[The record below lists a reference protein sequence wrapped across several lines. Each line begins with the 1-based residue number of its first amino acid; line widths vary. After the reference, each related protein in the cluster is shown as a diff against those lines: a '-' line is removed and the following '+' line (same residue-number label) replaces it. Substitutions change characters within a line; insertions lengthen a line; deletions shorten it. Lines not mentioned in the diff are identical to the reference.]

1 MSSRP
6 FFSFNLWVSGDI
18 SEIQCFT
25 SVSLLAELVRGRLV
39 FYDRLCTIWLETQR
53 CVSSQVYFKPFW
65 KEESNAAPGH
75 SLHLYLSLRR
85 KKLMSISSFF
95 IQISVPP
102 SNYLSVCLSVSL
114 SFDQLLLLTPT
125 SPAPSTSYFLI
136 LQVFQDWWQTSQNNS
151 SKKKNNDPLSD
162 SVELFAVV
170 WREEKK
176 KEKESMCPVFRTVPG
191 SHPAASQSLNIR
203 INFILL
209 WLMWCVETLMFS

>member
-1 MSSRP
+1 MTCWWVSSPLWSTLDTRHSFNLWLTSVASCSVNFKMSSRP
-6 FFSFNLWVSGDI
+6 FFSFNLWVSGNI

-151 SKKKNNDPLSD
+151 SKKKKRS
-162 SVELFAVV
+162 FK
-170 WREEKK
+170 R
-176 KEKESMCPVFRTVPG
+176 
-191 SHPAASQSLNIR
+191 
-203 INFILL
+203 
-209 WLMWCVETLMFS
+209 

>member
-1 MSSRP
+1 MGEWEHQWNSV
-6 FFSFNLWVSGDI
+6 FYFSFSFGRVSQRSSCFLWP
-18 SEIQCFT
+18 FM
-25 SVSLLAELVRGRLV
+25 
-39 FYDRLCTIWLETQR
+39 YIWLETQR

-151 SKKKNNDPLSD
+151 SKKK
-162 SVELFAVV
+162 
-170 WREEKK
+170 K
-176 KEKESMCPVFRTVPG
+176 T
-191 SHPAASQSLNIR
+191 
-203 INFILL
+203 IL
-209 WLMWCVETLMFS
+209 